1 MKKLLSLCLT
11 LVLIISLCSCD
22 TIKDFL
28 GRDDTDIPYV
38 PYGKLLTFDENGEV
52 NGFFDF
58 VHEGGELV
66 GINQCGKDGKVLLY
80 GSGLEFDE
88 SGNVTNVVFRDGD
101 GKIEKTI
108 KWRFPDGISPHA
120 INFSDGLTEKYLA
133 QFTFPEP
140 DVSTINQGYEMSLG
154 PDGTTAV
161 VITHI
166 PAVQNVTITSD
177 TFFTS
182 PTDCINLS
190 MCSDE
195 VNESVFDSFM
205 PIDINDH
212 ETGENSYIAV
222 IYDGDGR
229 ARVIHV
235 YSTSLYAASTHHV
248 LYTYGDDEK
257 ISEYELVDYLT
268 FNMNGMFSSDSVTI
282 SNFGIGNHTMVYYSR
297 VVPEYDENG
306 IVVSAKA
313 YNKNGTEN
321 GNAVF
326 ENGVIVESRFVHTS
340 GEESVNEF
348 TNGSITKITTY
359 YTDGE
364 RWVYEYAEDGNETVT
379 HYDADGNI
387 VPIDE

>member
-1 MKKLLSLCLT
+1 MKKLLSFCLT
-11 LVLIISLCSCD
+11 LVLIVSLCSCD
-22 TIKDFL
+22 TIKDLFDKD
-28 GRDDTDIPYV
+28 GIDIPD
-38 PYGKLLTFDENGEV
+38 GKLLTFDENGEV
-52 NGFFDF
+52 NGYFDF

-66 GINQCGKDGKVLLY
+66 GINQCDPDGNVLLY

-120 INFSDGLTEKYLA
+120 INFNDGLAEKYLEQYA
-133 QFTFPEP
+133 SPEP
-140 DVSTINQGYEMSLG
+140 DVSKINQGYEMSLG
-154 PDGTTAV
+154 PDGMTTV
-161 VITHI
+161 VITNI

-182 PTDCINLS
+182 PTDYINLS

-195 VNESVFDSFM
+195 ADETAFSAFSPTD
-205 PIDINDH
+205 IINDY
-212 ETGENSYIAV
+212 EVDPVSYIAA

-229 ARVIHV
+229 VRVIHE
-235 YSTSLYAASTHHV
+235 YSAEFNVGNTQHV
-248 LYTYGDDEK
+248 IYTYGDDGR
-257 ISEYELVDYLT
+257 ISEYESVDYLT
-268 FNMNGMFSSDSVTI
+268 LNTSGMFSSDSVTI
-282 SNFGIGNHTMVYYSR
+282 SNFGIGNHTTVYYSR

-306 IVVSAKA
+306 VLVSAKA
-313 YNKNGTEN
+313 YNKNGNEN

-326 ENGVIVESRFVHTS
+326 ENGVIAESRFVHTS

-364 RWVYEYAEDGNETVT
+364 RWVYEYAEDGNGTVT

>member
-1 MKKLLSLCLT
+1 MKKLLSFCLT
-11 LVLIISLCSCD
+11 LILVVSLCSCD
-22 TIKDFL
+22 TIKDFFDKD
-28 GRDDTDIPYV
+28 GTNIPA
-38 PYGKLLTFDENGEV
+38 GKLATFDENGKV
-52 NGFFDF
+52 NGYFDF
-58 VHEGGELV
+58 VHEDGELV

-88 SGNVTNVVFRDGD
+88 SGNVTNVVFRDGG

-120 INFSDGLTEKYLA
+120 INFNDGLTEKYLA
-133 QFTFPEP
+133 QFTSPEP

-154 PDGTTAV
+154 PDGTTTV
-161 VITHI
+161 HITNF
-166 PAVQNVTITSD
+166 PAVQNGTIMSD
-177 TFFTS
+177 MFFTF
-182 PTDCINLS
+182 PTDYINLS

-195 VNESVFDSFM
+195 PDETAFNVLI
-205 PIDINDH
+205 PIDINDY
-212 ETGENSYIAV
+212 EAEAGSYIAA
-222 IYDGDGR
+222 ISDGDGR
-229 ARVIHV
+229 VRVIHI
-235 YSTSLYAASTHHV
+235 YSTSFYVADTHHV
-248 LYTYGDDEK
+248 LYTYGDDGK

-268 FNMNGMFSSDSVTI
+268 LNTSGMFSSDPVTI
-282 SNFGIGNHTMVYYSR
+282 SNFGIGNYTMVYYSR

-313 YNKNGTEN
+313 YDKNGNEN

-326 ENGVIVESRFVHTS
+326 ESGVISESRFRFTS
-340 GEESVNEF
+340 GETIDTKYAGGE
-348 TNGSITKITTY
+348 ITEQCRY
-359 YTDGE
+359 YTDGS

>member
-1 MKKLLSLCLT
+1 MKKLLLLCLT
-11 LVLIISLCSCD
+11 LVLIVSLCSCD

-28 GRDDTDIPYV
+28 GRDDTDIPY
-38 PYGKLLTFDENGEV
+38 GKLLTFDENGEV
-52 NGFFDF
+52 NGYFDF

-66 GINQCGKDGKVLLY
+66 GINQCDPDGNVLLY

-133 QFTFPEP
+133 QFTSPKP

-154 PDGTTAV
+154 PDGTTTV

-166 PAVQNVTITSD
+166 PAVQNGTIMSD
-177 TFFTS
+177 MFFTS
-182 PTDCINLS
+182 PTDYINLS

-195 VNESVFDSFM
+195 ADETAFSAFS
-205 PIDINDH
+205 PTDIINNYEVDPV
-212 ETGENSYIAV
+212 SYIAA

-229 ARVIHV
+229 VHVIHE
-235 YSTSLYAASTHHV
+235 YSAEFNAANAAHV
-248 LYTYGDDEK
+248 IYKYDDDGR
-257 ISEYELVDYLT
+257 ISEYESVDYLT
-268 FNMNGMFSSDSVTI
+268 LNMSGMFSSDSVTI
-282 SNFGIGNHTMVYYSR
+282 NNFGIGNHTMVYYSR

-313 YNKNGTEN
+313 YDKSGNEN

-326 ENGVIVESRFVHTS
+326 ENGVISESRFRFTS
-340 GEESVNEF
+340 GETIDTKYAGEE
-348 TNGSITKITTY
+348 ITEQCRY
-359 YTDGE
+359 CTDGS
-364 RWVYEYAEDGNETVT
+364 RWVYEYAEDGNKNIT
-379 HYDADGNI
+379 HYDADGNVI
-387 VPIDE
+387 LPDE